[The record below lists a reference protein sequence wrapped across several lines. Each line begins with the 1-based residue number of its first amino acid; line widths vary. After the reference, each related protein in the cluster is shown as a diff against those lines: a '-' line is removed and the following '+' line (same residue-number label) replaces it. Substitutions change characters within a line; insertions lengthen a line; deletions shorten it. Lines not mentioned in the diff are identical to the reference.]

1 MPVKTL
7 PSVIIGSGS
16 NKSIVNNI
24 YNNDFGNTIIT
35 GYLTVDYYLIVDGN
49 LTVGGSFDLA
59 GSFEVSGDITVKNPS
74 DVTVFSVD
82 SATGDTLTKGD
93 ITVKNPSDVTV
104 FSVDSATGDTLT
116 KGDLS
121 VKSPSDVTVFSVDSA
136 TGDTLTKGDITVKNP
151 SDVTVFSV
159 DSATGDTLT
168 KGDLSVKSPSDVTVF
183 SVDSATGDTLTK
195 GDITVKN
202 VSNATVFSVDSA
214 TGDTIV
220 EGNLTINGTTTTID
234 SVTLVVEDPVIT
246 LAKNANSD
254 PTASTDAGLFLQRG
268 STENPAI
275 FIWNETLNQFEIAT
289 VTGAT
294 STTTNFTGGSVTKTY
309 ATLKAGTIY
318 GSDLDIS
325 GLGGFG
331 SITTG
336 SLSIGEHTFNITG
349 ITLGEYGNL
358 NINSVQDYSSIILNY
373 NVTSGVPSDNAVIEV
388 KRGSSTSSKITWDE
402 SNDRWDFNFGL
413 YLNTDSQIKLE
424 KPTSATTP
432 VILLNA
438 DRTGAGQEAGV
449 VALEVERGTE
459 TNSYLKWDE
468 TTDSWEFSNSLVLN
482 ESLKLN
488 NNLVPVYLYVR
499 YVSTSLADNEY
510 IYIFSTQDN
519 GVTRDVIRIASLS
532 GSLTENTSLGYYRY
546 KASTST
552 TYSNGNPPIVDG
564 IIYLDPNKTYYFN
577 MDSLDIQGFDFQ
589 VYFSTSIEATPP
601 TYRNVFEGFSVS
613 TTSANI
619 VYSLLSNVNF
629 TLQDSN
635 IVRRVDD
642 GVVEINTLSGAS
654 TVANLDIIPISMESK
669 KENQT
674 NTVILFNSDTTGV
687 PSKSVKIEIER
698 GTSTNS
704 FIEWNETYGF
714 WTISPTINSN
724 LIYSTDLQV
733 GYSTFNYLGEYQ
745 NEDPIIVVKNP
756 SLDATF
762 SVNGGGDIESPY
774 GHLQYNKE
782 TLSGSDNLIPVYI
795 YVKYG
800 ASSLG
805 DDEYFYI
812 FTTNDNGVTREIVR
826 LYSLSNLTEYTSGGH
841 YSYLASVQAAYNNT
855 TPTPTVNA
863 IAYIDPNKTYY
874 FYQETTGVNYPLSTD
889 FAIYVSSSILGSLLS
904 SSYRNVFLSGAT
916 PEANY
921 VYLFKY
927 DTTWQ
932 EIDIVRRVEN
942 NGNLITGTLSA
953 SSTLTDRVE
962 KDTTIPL
969 KIKKKLELHTNN
981 TAILLNSDE
990 TGSPTKSVQ
999 IEVERGTETNSYIK
1013 WSEAS
1018 YRWEIFSN
1026 LKVLDSSS
1034 NTTLLTDDSFIYTYK
1049 SLSLQNNLFYKY
1061 QRITSSDTIYSDVSF
1076 VLIDAS
1082 GIINVNLPSIASDSS
1097 GGRVLNIKVKSP
1109 YSVNLYTNVSG
1120 VNLIHCGIT
1129 YTPADAFILSGY
1141 SSIQLV
1147 SYTQGTTIK
1156 EWYITAISNS
1166 DQIREITTSQDL
1178 PIFNGMVYHCNP
1190 PAGIGLSL
1198 GTAPNGTKLTFRSIS
1213 AQTTTITTANN
1224 GIEGAH
1230 NTITLNSNSEGLSI
1244 YYYGSSWWVSSM
1256 YGNVGITTVP

>member
-1 MPVKTL
+1 MPVKTV

-16 NKSIVNNI
+16 NKSIINNI

-35 GYLTVDYYLIVDGN
+35 GYLTVDYYLTVDGN

-59 GSFEVSGDITVKNPS
+59 GSFELSGDITVKNPS
-74 DVTVFSVD
+74 DATVFSVD

-93 ITVKNPSDVTV
+93 IIVKNPSDVTV
-104 FSVDSATGDTLT
+104 FSI
-116 KGDLS
+116 
-121 VKSPSDVTVFSVDSA
+121 DSA
-136 TGDTLTKGDITVKNP
+136 TGDTLTKGDIEVKNP
-151 SDVTVFSV
+151 SDV
-159 DSATGDTLT
+159 
-168 KGDLSVKSPSDVTVF
+168 
-183 SVDSATGDTLTK
+183 
-195 GDITVKN
+195 
-202 VSNATVFSVDSA
+202 TVFSVDSA

-246 LAKNANSD
+246 LAKNANSN

-275 FIWNETLNQFEIAT
+275 FIWNETLNQFELAT

-294 STTTNFTGGSVTKTY
+294 STTTNFTGGGVTKTF
-309 ATLKAGTIY
+309 ATFKAGDMY
-318 GSDLDIS
+318 GS
-325 GLGGFG
+325 
-331 SITTG
+331 SIEITGTG
-336 SLSIGEHTFNITG
+336 SFGGLSSGSLAIGEHTFDSTG
-349 ITLGEYGNL
+349 LTLGEYGNL
-358 NINSVQDYSSIILNY
+358 NIHSAQTYSSIILNY
-373 NVTSGVPSDNAVIEV
+373 DVTSGIPSANAVIEV
-388 KRGSSTSSKITWDE
+388 KRGASTSSKITWDE

-438 DRTGAGQEAGV
+438 DRTSAGQEADII
-449 VALEVERGTE
+449 ALEVERGTE

-619 VYSLLSNVNF
+619 VYSLLSNV

-654 TVANLDIIPISMESK
+654 TVANLDIIPISLESK

-704 FIEWNETYGF
+704 YIEWDETYDYWG
-714 WTISPTINSN
+714 ISHSISSN
-724 LIYSTDLQV
+724 LIYSTELQV

-800 ASSLG
+800 ATSLG
-805 DDEYFYI
+805 DDEFFYI

-826 LYSLSNLTEYTSGGH
+826 LYSLSNLTEYTIGGH
-841 YSYLASVQAAYNNT
+841 YSYLASASVAYNNT
-855 TPTPTVNA
+855 SPTPTVNA

-874 FYQETTGVNYPLSTD
+874 FYQETTGVNYPTTTD
-889 FAIYVSSSILGSLLS
+889 LAIYVSSSRES
-904 SSYRNVFLSGAT
+904 SAPSYRNLIFFNGAT
-916 PEANY
+916 APANY

-932 EIDIVRRVEN
+932 NSDVVRREEDGVVI
-942 NGNLITGTLSA
+942 LGTLSA

-969 KIKKKLELHTNN
+969 KIKKKLELHTNT

-990 TGSPTKSVQ
+990 TESPTKSVQ

-1018 YRWEIFSN
+1018 DTWEIFSD

-1034 NTTLLTDDSFIYTYK
+1034 NSTLLLNDSSIFTYK
-1049 SLSLQNNLFYKY
+1049 PLSLNNSLFYKV
-1061 QRITSSDTIYSDVSF
+1061 QRISSESTDIDSDVSF
-1076 VLIDAS
+1076 VVMENGALGSDVFQPS
-1082 GIINVNLPSIASDSS
+1082 LPNLDSDTI
-1097 GGRVLNIKVKSP
+1097 GGRVLNIAVKGANYVEIYPATISQYIRHGGTT
-1109 YSVNLYTNVSG
+1109 YSLGNPLV
-1120 VNLIHCGIT
+1120 
-1129 YTPADAFILSGY
+1129 LSGY
-1141 SSIQLV
+1141 SSVQLISHIV
-1147 SYTQGTTIK
+1147 GVVK
-1156 EWYITAISNS
+1156 DWYVTAISNS
-1166 DQIREITTSQDL
+1166 DKIDYITASGAIT
-1178 PIFNGMVYHCNP
+1178 IFNGKTYHCNP
-1190 PAGIGLSL
+1190 AGTIALTL
-1198 GTAPNGTKLTFRSIS
+1198 GVAPNGTQLTFRSIS
-1213 AQTTTITTANN
+1213 AQTTTITTAAN
-1224 GIEGAH
+1224 GIEGNH
-1230 NTITLNSNSEGLSI
+1230 NTITLNSDAEGLSI
-1244 YYYGSSWWVSSM
+1244 YYYGTSWWVSSM
-1256 YGNVGITTVP
+1256 YGNVGITTV